1 MTLAE
6 ALKRLEAAIG
16 TLEAAATRRLEAERG
31 RADLETELALMQ
43 DDRARLAVEL
53 DGTLARLNN
62 LQAVTEDVDRRLA
75 QATGVVGALIAEA
88 RSEPR

>member
-16 TLEAAATRRLEAERG
+16 TLEAATMRRLETERRRG
-31 RADLETELALMQ
+31 DLETELSLMQ
-43 DDRARLAVEL
+43 DDRARMAVEL

-62 LQAVTEDVDRRLA
+62 LEAVTEDVDKRLA
-75 QATGVVGALIAEA
+75 RATSVVGSILADAG
-88 RSEPR
+88 RR